1 MFKTKYFYFVF
12 LSVTFG
18 MTSSTQY
25 YYSNIMKRLFIGD
38 TTVET
43 VDDFWEVSGQENTF
57 FDIYLFFGNEQIN
70 LNWG

>member
-1 MFKTKYFYFVF
+1 
-12 LSVTFG
+12 

-43 VDDFWEVSGQENTF
+43 VDDFWEVSGQENT
-57 FDIYLFFGNEQIN
+57 LFRNKRID